1 MIDWTSIIVAVVT
14 ATGAGAGSLYGIRKT
29 SCLTDFKIDRLT
41 EEVRRHNVFASR
53 IPVIVECLQVVNHRL
68 EDLENKLKGN

>member
-1 MIDWTSIIVAVVT
+1 MIDWTSIIAAVVT

-41 EEVRRHNVFASR
+41 EEVRRHNDFASR
-53 IPVIVECLQVVNHRL
+53 IPVIEERLKVVNHRL

>member
-14 ATGAGAGSLYGIRKT
+14 ATGAGAGSLDGIRKT

-41 EEVRRHNVFASR
+41 EEVRRHNDFASR
-53 IPVIVECLQVVNHRL
+53 IPVIEERLKVVNHRL

>member
-1 MIDWTSIIVAVVT
+1 MVDWTSVIVAVVT

-41 EEVRRHNVFASR
+41 EEVRRHNDFASR
-53 IPVIVECLQVVNHRL
+53 IPVIEERLKMVNRRL
-68 EDLENKLKGN
+68 EDLENKLKN

>member
-29 SCLTDFKIDRLT
+29 SYLTDFKIDRLT
-41 EEVRRHNVFASR
+41 EEVRRHNDFASR
-53 IPVIVECLQVVNHRL
+53 IPVIEERLKVVNHRL

>member
-14 ATGAGAGSLYGIRKT
+14 ATGAGARSLYGIRKT

-41 EEVRRHNVFASR
+41 EEVRRHNDFASR
-53 IPVIVECLQVVNHRL
+53 IPVIEERLKVVNHRL

>member
-14 ATGAGAGSLYGIRKT
+14 ATGASAGSLYGIRKT

-41 EEVRRHNVFASR
+41 EEVRLHNDFARR
-53 IPVIVECLQVVNHRL
+53 IPVIEERIKMVNHRL
-68 EDLENKLKGN
+68 DDLENKSKN

>member
-14 ATGAGAGSLYGIRKT
+14 ATGAGAGSLYAIRKT

-41 EEVRRHNVFASR
+41 EEVRLHNDFARR
-53 IPVIVECLQVVNHRL
+53 IPVIEERIKVVNHRL
-68 EDLENKLKGN
+68 DDLENKLKN

>member
-1 MIDWTSIIVAVVT
+1 MIDWTSIIVAIVT

-41 EEVRRHNVFASR
+41 EEVRLHNDFARR
-53 IPVIVECLQVVNHRL
+53 IEERIKVVNHRL
-68 EDLENKLKGN
+68 DDLENKLKN

>member
-14 ATGAGAGSLYGIRKT
+14 ATGAGVGSLYGIRKT

-41 EEVRRHNVFASR
+41 EEVRRHNDFASR
-53 IPVIVECLQVVNHRL
+53 IPVIEERLKVVNHRL

>member
-14 ATGAGAGSLYGIRKT
+14 ATGAGAGSLYGIRKA

-41 EEVRRHNVFASR
+41 EEVRRHNDFASR
-53 IPVIVECLQVVNHRL
+53 IPVIEERLKVVNHRL